1 MWEPWYWLSWDA
13 MLWWHF
19 DHFKT
24 HQNPPDMSTVWMQA
38 CWRLPGLD
46 LSHLSTDLGHLPNR
60 ESLVALTVK
69 TPPVMQETWVQFLGQ
84 EDPLEK
90 EMATHSSLLTWRIPW
105 TEEPSGL
112 QSIELQIVR
121 HDWAHM
127 RVISRNQQKDF
138 PQTLSEWSMVEAECH
153 CYCLYFKWEFLL
165 CWSNKESLGIQDLF
179 LNSQAH
185 VLKPK
190 SYSFFPY
197 KGTSVD
203 MFITGPCYE

>member
-1 MWEPWYWLSWDA
+1 MLLFRPHTS
-13 MLWWHF
+13 LWWVASTLNLLN
-19 DHFKT
+19 KT
-24 HQNPPDMSTVWMQA
+24 QGCRPSASQTQWCHSGLHGSVIKAGWYGGFPDSSVVKNPRANAGDT
-38 CWRLPGLD
+38 LL
-46 LSHLSTDLGHLPNR
+46 
-60 ESLVALTVK
+60 
-69 TPPVMQETWVQFLGQ
+69 FLGQ
-84 EDPLEK
+84 ENPLEK
-90 EMATHSSLLTWRIPW
+90 EMATLSSLLTWRIPW
-105 TEEPSGL
+105 IEEPSGL
-112 QSIELQIVR
+112 QSIGLQTVR

-127 RVISRNQQKDF
+127 RVVSRSQQKDF
-138 PQTLSEWSMVEAECH
+138 PQTLSEWSVVEAECH

-185 VLKPK
+185 VLKMK